1 MAIADRG
8 FCDLW
13 TLAEKKFYSI
23 FSAPLLKYTTMGWQ
37 AQNSFNFLKF
47 NPKKPCYKV
56 VMCDI
61 ADEMIDVHCSFMVGL
76 VNELSSMQSKLK
88 SPQLNRPG
96 ILDEKQCRTLIDS
109 VLYLLNV
116 DLDLATILLDHENIL

>member
-1 MAIADRG
+1 
-8 FCDLW
+8 
-13 TLAEKKFYSI
+13 
-23 FSAPLLKYTTMGWQ
+23 
-37 AQNSFNFLKF
+37 
-47 NPKKPCYKV
+47 
-56 VMCDI
+56 MCDI